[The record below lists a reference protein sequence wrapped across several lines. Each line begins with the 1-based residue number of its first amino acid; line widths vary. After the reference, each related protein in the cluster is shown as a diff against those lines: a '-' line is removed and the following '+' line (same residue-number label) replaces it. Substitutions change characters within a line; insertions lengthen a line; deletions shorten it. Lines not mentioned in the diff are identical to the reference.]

1 MGDLAEG
8 AREMSSVASELDR
21 LLALVAERLDLD
33 HCREVDER
41 YRRVMSWSAEPPA
54 ASFPLGLS
62 WYMSRRI
69 CVRRKKSYPPGKAL
83 GPGRDLH
90 KVRTLWYTVL

>member
-33 HCREVDER
+33 HCREVDEH
-41 YRRVMSWSAEPPA
+41 YRRGRSWSTERRGAR
-54 ASFPLGLS
+54 FPTGRC
-62 WYMSRRI
+62 WYALRQI
-69 CVRRKKSYPPGKAL
+69 CARRKKSYPPGMAFR
-83 GPGRDLH
+83 PGGDLH